1 MTDPQMP
8 SLPDPLSPWKKTVDV
23 STAGG
28 GCSPQHAASYN
39 AGRITKFFFRST
51 VEQIIR
57 AFQRQP
63 EFSLRSLPWPRPR
76 YHSLRFSK
84 LHPAGLGWIASER
97 SFTRGVAGAT
107 SSREPGRE

>member
-23 STAGG
+23 STASG

-51 VEQIIR
+51 VEKIIR

-63 EFSLRSLPWPRPR
+63 EFSLGSLPWPRPR
-76 YHSLRFSK
+76 YHSQRFSE
-84 LHPAGLGWIASER
+84 LHAAGLGRIASEL
-97 SFTRGVAGAT
+97 SLARGVAGAA
-107 SSREPGRE
+107 SSGAA